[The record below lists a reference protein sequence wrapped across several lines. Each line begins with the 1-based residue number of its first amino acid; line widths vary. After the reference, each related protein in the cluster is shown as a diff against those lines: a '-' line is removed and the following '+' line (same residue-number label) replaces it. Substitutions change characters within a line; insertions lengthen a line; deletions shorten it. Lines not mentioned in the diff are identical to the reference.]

1 MKITK
6 SHLREVVREE
16 TQNLLLERQLYR
28 MIDEEAAKL
37 GIVLTEEQRRG
48 VMDWF
53 NKHKQKFGGVAVG
66 LSLAGF
72 LGFVHGEVAN
82 LDAAQREAYQQML
95 DDFQAAKE
103 TPEGKLKAM
112 EDFLYT
118 PTGGN
123 KWIWGEK
130 GSQELFSNYTVD
142 TDGDGTVDSLTMVM
156 PPEFSVLQQV
166 HDDYERAIG
175 NEEVPVPA
183 YTAETAVPSADAGST
198 SAEYAEEVKVAD
210 AKGAAEHLSHTAGI
224 QDAVYLPADYI
235 TPDTHMQNADMSES
249 ELYVKYWEMFVGY

>member
-6 SHLREVVREE
+6 AHLREVVREE

-53 NKHKQKFGGVAVG
+53 NKQKRKLGVAAVG
-66 LSLAGF
+66 ISLAGF

-130 GSQELFSNYTVD
+130 GSQELFSSYTD
-142 TDGDGTVDSLTMVM
+142 EDGLTMVM

-175 NEEVPVPA
+175 NEEVPVPR
-183 YTAETAVPSADAGST
+183 YTSGQASAGDGMT

-210 AKGAAEHLSHTAGI
+210 AAGAAEHLSHTAGI
-224 QDAVYLPADYI
+224 HDAVYLPADFLSA
-235 TPDTHMQNADMSES
+235 DTHMQNADMSES
-249 ELYVKYWEMFVGY
+249 ELYLKYWEMFVGY

>member
-6 SHLREVVREE
+6 AHLREVVREE

-37 GIVLTEEQRRG
+37 GIILTEEQRRG

-53 NKHKQKFGGVAVG
+53 NKHKQKFTAVAAG
-66 LSLAGF
+66 LTLAGF

-82 LDAAQREAYQQML
+82 LDAAQRKVYQQML

-103 TPEGKLKAM
+103 TPEGRLKAM

-130 GSQELFSNYTVD
+130 GSQELFSSYTD
-142 TDGDGTVDSLTMVM
+142 KDGLTMVM

-166 HDDYERAIG
+166 HDDYEQGANKG
-175 NEEVPVPA
+175 EVPVPA

-198 SAEYAEEVKVAD
+198 SAEYAEEVKVAATD
-210 AKGAAEHLSHTAGI
+210 GTAKHLSHTAGI

>member
-6 SHLREVVREE
+6 AHLREVVREE

-37 GIVLTEEQRRG
+37 GIVLTEELRES

-53 NKHKQKFGGVAVG
+53 DKHKQKLGATAVG

-72 LGFVHGEVAN
+72 LGFVRGEVAE
-82 LDAAQREAYQQML
+82 LDAAQRETYQQML

-103 TPEGKLKAM
+103 TPEGRLKAM

-166 HDDYERAIG
+166 HDDYEQGANKG
-175 NEEVPVPA
+175 EVPVPA
-183 YTAETAVPSADAGST
+183 YTAETAVPSAGAGHT
-198 SAEYAEEVKVAD
+198 SAEYAQRARD
-210 AKGAAEHLSHTAGI
+210 AKDVKHLSHTAGI
-224 QDAVYLPADYI
+224 HDAVYLPADFLSA
-235 TPDTHMQNADMSES
+235 DTHMQNADMSES

>member
-6 SHLREVVREE
+6 AHLREVVREE
-16 TQNLLLERQLYR
+16 TQNLLLEHQLYR

-37 GIVLTEEQRRG
+37 GIVLTEEQRKG

-53 NKHKQKFGGVAVG
+53 NKQKRRLGAAAIG
-66 LSLAGF
+66 LTLAGF
-72 LGFVHGEVAN
+72 LSFVHGEVAD
-82 LDAAQREAYQQML
+82 LSASQQETYQQML

-130 GSQELFSNYTVD
+130 GSKGLFSNYID
-142 TDGDGTVDSLTMVM
+142 EDGLTMVM

-166 HDDYERAIG
+166 HDDYERAVNKG
-175 NEEVPVPA
+175 EVPVPA
-183 YTAETAVPSADAGST
+183 YTAETAEPSAGRGPT
-198 SAEYAEEVKVAD
+198 SAEYAEEVKDAD
-210 AKGAAEHLSHTAGI
+210 AAGAAEHLSHTAGI

-235 TPDTHMQNADMSES
+235 SPDTHMQNADMSES
-249 ELYVKYWEMFVGY
+249 ELYVKYWEMFVGPDGY

>member
-6 SHLREVVREE
+6 AHLREVVREE

-37 GIVLTEEQRRG
+37 GIVLTEELREG
-48 VMDWF
+48 VMDWLR
-53 NKHKQKFGGVAVG
+53 KHKRKLGAAGAG

-72 LGFVHGEVAN
+72 LGFVHGEVAE
-82 LDAAQREAYQQML
+82 LDAAEREAYQEML
-95 DDFQAAKE
+95 DDLQAAKE
-103 TPEGKLKAM
+103 APEGKLKAM

-118 PTGGN
+118 PSGGN

-130 GSQELFSNYTVD
+130 GSQELFSSYTD
-142 TDGDGTVDSLTMVM
+142 EDGLTMVM

-166 HDDYERAIG
+166 HDDYERAVNKG
-175 NEEVPVPA
+175 EVPVPA
-183 YTAETAVPSADAGST
+183 YTAETAVPSAGAGST
-198 SAEYAEEVKVAD
+198 SAEYAEEVKDAD
-210 AKGAAEHLSHTAGI
+210 EAGTAEHLSHTAGI

-235 TPDTHMQNADMSES
+235 APDTHMQNADMSES

>member
-6 SHLREVVREE
+6 AYLREVVREE

-37 GIVLTEEQRRG
+37 GIVLTEELREG
-48 VMDWF
+48 VMDWLR
-53 NKHKQKFGGVAVG
+53 KHKRKLGAAGAG

-72 LGFVHGEVAN
+72 LGFVHGEVAE
-82 LDAAQREAYQQML
+82 LDAAEREAYQEML
-95 DDFQAAKE
+95 DDLQAAKE
-103 TPEGKLKAM
+103 APEGKLKAM

-118 PTGGN
+118 PSGGN

-142 TDGDGTVDSLTMVM
+142 TDGDGTVDSLTIVM

-166 HDDYERAIG
+166 HDDYERAVNKG
-175 NEEVPVPA
+175 EVPVPA
-183 YTAETAVPSADAGST
+183 YTAETAVPSVGAGST
-198 SAEYAEEVKVAD
+198 SAEYAEEVKDAD
-210 AKGAAEHLSHTAGI
+210 EAGTAEHLSHTAGI

-235 TPDTHMQNADMSES
+235 APDTHMQNADMSES

>member
-1 MKITK
+1 MKLTE
-6 SHLREVVREE
+6 SQLREIILEE
-16 TQNLLLERQLYR
+16 IERIELEELL
-28 MIDEEAAKL
+28 DEEAAKL
-37 GIVLTEEQRRG
+37 GIVLTEELRES

-53 NKHKQKFGGVAVG
+53 DKHKQKLGATVVG

-72 LGFVHGEVAN
+72 LGFVRGEVAE
-82 LDAAQREAYQQML
+82 LDAAQRETYQQML

-103 TPEGKLKAM
+103 TPEGRLKAM
-112 EDFLYT
+112 EEFLYT

-130 GSQELFSNYTVD
+130 GSQELFSSYTD
-142 TDGDGTVDSLTMVM
+142 KDGLTMVM

-166 HDDYERAIG
+166 HDDYEQGANKG
-175 NEEVPVPA
+175 EVPVPA

-198 SAEYAEEVKVAD
+198 SAEYAQRARSAKDVK
-210 AKGAAEHLSHTAGI
+210 HLSHTAGI
-224 QDAVYLPADYI
+224 HDAVYLPAERYLSA
-235 TPDTHMQNADMSES
+235 DTHMQNADMSES

>member
-6 SHLREVVREE
+6 AHLREVVREE
-16 TQNLLLERQLYR
+16 TQNLLLEHQLYR

-37 GIVLTEEQRRG
+37 GIVLTEEQRKG

-53 NKHKQKFGGVAVG
+53 NKQKRRLGAAAIG
-66 LSLAGF
+66 LTLAGF
-72 LGFVHGEVAN
+72 LSFVHGEVAD
-82 LDAAQREAYQQML
+82 LSASQQETYQQML

-130 GSQELFSNYTVD
+130 GSQELFSSY
-142 TDGDGTVDSLTMVM
+142 TDGDGLTMVM

-166 HDDYERAIG
+166 HDDYERAVN
-175 NEEVPVPA
+175 NEETPA
-183 YTAETAVPSADAGST
+183 PRYTSGQASAGDGLS
-198 SAEYAEEVKVAD
+198 SAEYAEEVKEAD
-210 AKGAAEHLSHTAGI
+210 AAGAAEHLSHTAGI

-235 TPDTHMQNADMSES
+235 SPDTHMQNADMSES
-249 ELYVKYWEMFVGY
+249 ELYLKYWEMFVGLDVY